1 MVEYPLYVICA
12 SAPLASLVVLVGLTY
27 SFLSIR
33 VNVSHLCRRRLG
45 YSFGGMYPLCVLTVC
60 HSFNLVRDAVTV
72 PVCFCLFLIL
82 YVSFV
87 ITTINQ
93 IKEDG
98 VICLLTHAFT
108 VVRVSKSEE
117 MRLYIGWMSGK
128 EVMGKPAMASRFK
141 FVSR

>member
-1 MVEYPLYVICA
+1 MKSSIIGVCAVIVLRSSLMVEYPLYVICA

-72 PVCFCLFLIL
+72 PVCFCVFMIL

-93 IKEDG
+93 IKEHLH
-98 VICLLTHAFT
+98 IRAFHVT
-108 VVRVSKSEE
+108 AKTE
-117 MRLYIGWMSGK
+117 
-128 EVMGKPAMASRFK
+128 
-141 FVSR
+141 

>member
-1 MVEYPLYVICA
+1 MKGSIIGVCAVIVLRSSLMVEYPLYVICA
-12 SAPLASLVVLVGLTY
+12 SARLASLVVLVGLTY

-72 PVCFCLFLIL
+72 PVCFCVFMIL

-93 IKEDG
+93 IKEHLH
-98 VICLLTHAFT
+98 IRAFHVT
-108 VVRVSKSEE
+108 AKTE
-117 MRLYIGWMSGK
+117 
-128 EVMGKPAMASRFK
+128 
-141 FVSR
+141 

>member
-1 MVEYPLYVICA
+1 MVEYPLYVVCA
-12 SAPLASLVVLVGLTY
+12 SVPLASLVVLVGLTY

-72 PVCFCLFLIL
+72 PVCFCIFMIL

-93 IKEDG
+93 IKEHLH
-98 VICLLTHAFT
+98 IRAFHVT
-108 VVRVSKSEE
+108 AKTE
-117 MRLYIGWMSGK
+117 
-128 EVMGKPAMASRFK
+128 
-141 FVSR
+141 

>member
-1 MVEYPLYVICA
+1 MKSSIIGVCAVVVLRSSLMVEYPLYVICA
-12 SAPLASLVVLVGLTY
+12 SARLASLVVLVGLTY

-72 PVCFCLFLIL
+72 PVCFCVFMIL

-93 IKEDG
+93 IKEHLH
-98 VICLLTHAFT
+98 IRAFHVT
-108 VVRVSKSEE
+108 AKTE
-117 MRLYIGWMSGK
+117 
-128 EVMGKPAMASRFK
+128 
-141 FVSR
+141 